1 MAKRRLGEIAK
12 ELNVPV
18 KAIIDKCLAEE
29 IPADTVK
36 THASMI
42 SAGLEATI
50 REWFSE
56 AAAGTAV
63 ETKEHVDVTKVRAVA
78 KPAKSRAKKAGGSD
92 ASASTAVAE
101 PPAKAAPAAPDETPP
116 SHEPEHVEAKSPPR
130 TARPLTPAAPAAP
143 VVSAPAAPAT
153 PIPNAPA

>member
-50 REWFSE
+50 REWFSD
-56 AAAGTAV
+56 AASGTAV

-78 KPAKSRAKKAGGSD
+78 KPAKSRAKKAGGGD
-92 ASASTAVAE
+92 AEASTAVAE
-101 PPAKAAPAAPDETPP
+101 PPAHARPDGVEAPERVEARPASKPARPAAPAVAP
-116 SHEPEHVEAKSPPR
+116 A
-130 TARPLTPAAPAAP
+130 PAAPAAP
-143 VVSAPAAPAT
+143 VAPA
-153 PIPNAPA
+153 